1 MLRILTIGLLVAAA
15 LVVMNPRGADAYSTS
30 EKAWLEPIMQRY
42 LNAARPVFESQFGEE
57 KAREYLKNIM
67 GMYNQM
73 FEITLDDPYS
83 FGTDQALVDDYNRK
97 LEDLAAYLLGQGLS
111 TAMVDE
117 KVTQTMEYY
126 ENLYDIRLSKPDLE
140 TSGMVVDEMIP
151 TTDSTPDNTYVKD
164 SIRRLGG
171 IVTNHRPVSTLL
183 GDDFRV
189 QAGFKTGVS
198 IFDRKLSFRPP
209 VGFPER
215 RRPKKIAVVT
225 KEVVQ

>member
-1 MLRILTIGLLVAAA
+1 M
-15 LVVMNPRGADAYSTS
+15 
-30 EKAWLEPIMQRY
+30 
-42 LNAARPVFESQFGEE
+42 FG
-57 KAREYLKNIM
+57 
-67 GMYNQM
+67 
-73 FEITLDDPYS
+73 ITLDDPYS
-83 FGTDQALVDDYNRK
+83 YGTDQALVDEYNRK
-97 LEDLAAYLLGQGLS
+97 LEDLAAYLLGEGLS
-111 TAMVDE
+111 SELVNE

-126 ENLYDIRLSKPDLE
+126 EDLFDIRLSKPDLE
-140 TSGMVVDEMIP
+140 SSGEKFGMTSLRY
-151 TTDSTPDNTYVKD
+151 DSTPDGTYVKD

-171 IVTNHRPVSTLL
+171 IVTNQRPVSTLL

-189 QAGFKTGVS
+189 KAGFKTGVS